1 MARLH
6 GPEWAVA
13 RTLWLELRRHGLDDG
28 RRVVGLQTSWPPKP
42 MLQVTDDSGFLALVV
57 PAAYDTFV
65 ASDWTLDQILT
76 HFKTQMGRRSLLIWG
91 TGLEGSWKVD
101 VRLKKSKVKGF
112 REASGPVQVVGG
124 SLLLTNYESLTM
136 AAQFKDVTLPEKHQE
151 DLLVSLPDGDYTCRI
166 IQMFDP
172 EQQESAGDD
181 SPDFVIEIQ
190 KATGKVA
197 AWESI
202 PWFKVDG

>member
-1 MARLH
+1 
-6 GPEWAVA
+6 V
-13 RTLWLELRRHGLDDG
+13 LE
-28 RRVVGLQTSWPPKP
+28 VS
-42 MLQVTDDSGFLALVV
+42 DDSGFLALVV

-65 ASDWTLDQILT
+65 ASDWTLDQILA
-76 HFKTQMGRRSLLIWG
+76 HFKSQMERRSLLIWG
-91 TGLEGSWKVD
+91 TGLEGFWKVE

-112 REASGPVQVVGG
+112 REASGPLQVVGG

-172 EQQESAGDD
+172 EQEEPVGADK
-181 SPDFVIEIQ
+181 PDFVVELL

-202 PWFKVDG
+202 PWFKRSRTRRRV